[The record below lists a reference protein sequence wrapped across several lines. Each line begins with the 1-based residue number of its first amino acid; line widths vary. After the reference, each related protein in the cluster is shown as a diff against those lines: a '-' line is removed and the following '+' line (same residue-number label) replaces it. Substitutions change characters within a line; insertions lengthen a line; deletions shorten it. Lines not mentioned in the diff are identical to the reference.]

1 MCYEVRSVCLFL
13 SLYNHIEN
21 VTGAKEYAERQE
33 PIPLNFGTDPQH
45 QEKFSIC
52 NYRFIKEFTKE
63 QHSDWVVNVVNHFK
77 PIDRARKYNSL

>member
-1 MCYEVRSVCLFL
+1 MNLFIKFINIL
-13 SLYNHIEN
+13 
-21 VTGAKEYAERQE
+21 GAKDYAQRQE

-63 QHSDWVVNVVNHFK
+63 QHSDWVVNIVNHFK
-77 PIDRARKYNSL
+77 PIDRSRRYNM